1 MQVIVLGMHR
11 SGTSVVGGVLEQ
23 MGFYWGDAEMGLP
36 ADEDNPKGY
45 WERKDVVDLND
56 EILRA
61 CDARWNGVVSLL
73 QREKEL
79 PDSFQSKI
87 QNIINQFNSHTPWF
101 IKDPR
106 LCLTLPLWL
115 QAMTHPLVIL
125 VFRHPIQVAK
135 SLNKRDNIPISVG
148 LALWQV
154 YYTQALAYT
163 RDLPKLSIQHDRLM
177 SQPVEVW
184 RQLHDFFCN
193 NNISLSEKLSEEKI
207 LDLIDPNLFRQKS
220 DSQLEEN
227 FMTTSQCELWRRLSQ
242 NDSLLVD
249 EAIALSPRD
258 KEVLE
263 FYGRHI
269 KLEEKFQ
276 QLTDESQQTIRILRK
291 QLSDLLKKSEHWI
304 QSLYQVAD
312 RLMDSS
318 EYRVGSAFLLKRLR
332 LKKRKRGHLI
342 DQVVARFQEM
352 KNFLK

>member
-23 MGFYWGDAEMGLP
+23 MGFYWGDAEIGLP

-56 EILRA
+56 AILQA
-61 CDARWNGVVSLL
+61 CDARWNGVASLL
-73 QREKEL
+73 QKRKEL
-79 PDSFQSKI
+79 PDSFQLQI
-87 QNIINQFNSHTPWF
+87 QSIIHQLDNHTPWF

-115 QAMTHPLVIL
+115 QAMKNSIVIL

-148 LALWQV
+148 LALWQA

-163 RDLPKLSIQHDRLM
+163 QDLPKISIRHDRLM
-177 SQPVEVW
+177 SQPLEVW
-184 RQLHDFFCN
+184 QQLYNFFCSH
-193 NNISLSEKLSEEKI
+193 NISLAEGLSAEKI
-207 LDLIDPNLFRQKS
+207 LDLIDPNLFRQKD
-220 DSQLEEN
+220 DSQLEQN
-227 FMTTSQCELWRRLSQ
+227 FMTESQQELWRRLSQ
-242 NDSLLVD
+242 NETLLVD
-249 EAIALSPRD
+249 EAIALSSRD
-258 KEVLE
+258 NELLE
-263 FYGRHI
+263 LYYRYI

-276 QLTDESQQTIRILRK
+276 QLTDESQQTIRSLRK

-312 RLMDSS
+312 RLLNSS
-318 EYRVGSAFLLKRLR
+318 EYRIGSAFLLKRLR
-332 LKKRKRGHLI
+332 LKKRKKGHLI
-342 DQVVARFQEM
+342 DQVVARFQEK
-352 KNFLK
+352 KNNLK